1 MVYSATTRQQRLA
14 VIQLARQL
22 GNVGQACKRMGVDR
36 TSFYR
41 WKRRF
46 DTEGES
52 GLVNRSRAHRTPSRT
67 SSQEMERRVLEYSLG
82 HPELSSA
89 KLSACLRTQ
98 GCLISTGTVHSILKK
113 YRMTCQ
119 RQRWDLA
126 ELAWHRQPD
135 LKIFGPDF
143 ITAAMKR
150 NPRQRPGTLPDPIRS
165 LAWEVHLA
173 QFIPHRKAE
182 PLYLLLAM
190 EVQTGLCRVKV
201 LKEALSGHD
210 LLLLVEEILITSLNS
225 NQQNS
230 ITINAYTLLH
240 QFDKYITSFLPK
252 LRKPKFLTI
261 LFQLNPGIESPWID
275 CILKWMQASFFTLHK
290 HKLIGVKFAENE
302 LIKWCDNYNYNFK
315 IPNYPHFE
323 RSPNEIVRGHTS
335 KNLQSLHKM
344 CDKALSLLNP
354 NTNTPSTAA
363 INSIYESTKQ
373 SSPEIHIPKLN
384 LSAFPTGLQEQ
395 QSPLPTPVVN
405 NFTSPSIFIENM
417 SNQPSYTNTPEK
429 IFAAIYGQSPFASHA
444 YQCADCVRL
453 TISDKSLKYG
463 LCPIYKKYFWF
474 TSAACE
480 HFQPR
485 GYSIR

>member
-1 MVYSATTRQQRLA
+1 
-14 VIQLARQL
+14 
-22 GNVGQACKRMGVDR
+22 
-36 TSFYR
+36 
-41 WKRRF
+41 
-46 DTEGES
+46 
-52 GLVNRSRAHRTPSRT
+52 
-67 SSQEMERRVLEYSLG
+67 
-82 HPELSSA
+82 
-89 KLSACLRTQ
+89 
-98 GCLISTGTVHSILKK
+98 
-113 YRMTCQ
+113 MTCQ
-119 RQRWDLA
+119 GQRWDLA

-135 LKIFGPDF
+135 LKLFGPDF

-165 LAWEVHLA
+165 LTWEVHLA
-173 QFIPHRKAE
+173 QFIPHRKAD

-190 EVQTGLCRVKV
+190 EAQTGLCRVKV

-230 ITINAYTLLH
+230 ITINTYTLLH
-240 QFDKYITSFLPK
+240 QFDKYIASFLPK

-290 HKLIGVKFAENE
+290 HKQIDVKLAEDE

-323 RSPNEIVRGHTS
+323 RSPNEIAQGHTS
-335 KNLQSLHKM
+335 KDLLSLQKM
-344 CDKALSLLNP
+344 CDKALSRLNP
-354 NTNTPSTAA
+354 NTNIPSTAA
-363 INSIYESTKQ
+363 INSIYGSTEQ
-373 SSPEIHIPKLN
+373 SSHEIHIPKLD
-384 LSAFPTGLQEQ
+384 LSAFPNYPQEQ

-405 NFTSPSIFIENM
+405 NLTSPSILMENM
-417 SNQPSYTNTPEK
+417 SNQPYYTNTPEK
-429 IFAAIYGQSPFASHA
+429 VFAAIYGQSPFASHA

-453 TISDKSLKYG
+453 TISDKSLQYG
-463 LCPIYKKYFWF
+463 LCPIHKKNFWF